1 MLNDLI
7 LSSLENDYGTLLQ
20 IEDSLEFFLSLLS
33 EDSVDFSLCST
44 LHSVTITKEC
54 FETLIN
60 DLKFHRISFVSTS

>member
-7 LSSLENDYGTLLQ
+7 LSSLENDYSTLLQ

-44 LHSVTITKEC
+44 LYSVIITKEC
-54 FETLIN
+54 F
-60 DLKFHRISFVSTS
+60 